1 MTTFLSK
8 ETAMTLVLFAATVLI
23 WGTTWF
29 AIALQLGPVPV
40 LTSVLYRFALA
51 AVVMMGWLI
60 ATGRLRRRGW
70 AMHRWFIALGLCLF
84 SVNFICFY
92 NAARFIPSGLVS
104 VIFSLATIYNAIN
117 GRLFFREPIPAR
129 AIGAAGLGVVGLL
142 LLFRRELFGHTL
154 DDGALIGIGL
164 AALGTLLFSL
174 GNMVSRHIS
183 SLGTG
188 PAEANGWGMT
198 YGACG
203 LAVVV
208 WLSGAGLHVPPGGTY
223 VAALIYL
230 AVVGSA
236 LGFTTYLLLVARMGS
251 ARAAYATVA
260 FPVVALIVSS
270 LFEGYQ
276 WEPAG
281 VAGLALT
288 LAGNVLIF
296 RRAKAAS

>member
-1 MTTFLSK
+1 
-8 ETAMTLVLFAATVLI
+8 MTLILFAATVLI

-51 AVVMMGWLI
+51 AVVMMGWLVV
-60 ATGRLRRRGW
+60 TGRLRQRG
-70 AMHRWFIALGLCLF
+70 ARVHLRFAALGLCLF
-84 SVNFICFY
+84 SLNFICFY

-117 GRLFFREPIPAR
+117 GRLFYGDPIPRR
-129 AIGAAGLGVVGLL
+129 AVGAAGLGVLGLA

-154 DDGALIGIGL
+154 DAQAVQGIGL

-174 GNMVSRHIS
+174 GNMVSRGLSASGIA
-183 SLGTG
+183 
-188 PAEANGWGMT
+188 PVEANGWGMG
-198 YGACG
+198 YGTGVLAG
-203 LAVVV
+203 LV
-208 WLSGAGLHVPPGGTY
+208 WISGTGLHVPPAGTY
-223 VAALIYL
+223 LGALLYL
-230 AVVGSA
+230 AVMGSA
-236 LGFTTYLLLVARMGS
+236 VGFTTYLLLVARMGS

-276 WEPAG
+276 WEPWG
-281 VAGLALT
+281 LVGLALT
-288 LAGNVLIF
+288 LAGNVVIF
-296 RRAKAAS
+296 RPARAAS